1 MPDLD
6 ALSRDDLIVLL
17 REAYKTIEGLVST
30 VSELKERVNALEDE
44 ITRVRMDPP
53 TGGLEPMRRKQ
64 PAASEQ
70 KVRKKRGRGCSRM
83 LEEPTQVRIHAADTC
98 PDCG

>member
-70 KVRKKRGRGCSRM
+70 KVRKKRGR
-83 LEEPTQVRIHAADTC
+83 V
-98 PDCG
+98 